1 MAKFLKAFDSVKMMI
16 NLHFFPYKSYLKAQ
30 NSRPKAQGIQSVL
43 PIKEKMPLRQMRRNY
58 AKAS

>member
-1 MAKFLKAFDSVKMMI
+1 MMI